1 MWSIAARALSTYYN
15 HFRRVAGTAAIL
27 FGVTAALETIVL
39 ELVRPLESHDTR
51 LADSLSTAGV
61 VLAESLAMMGV
72 VVFAGLAEHIVEHHQ
87 HGLRKRRTMKVVRE
101 LSLKRLAIADF
112 MLTVATLA
120 GLALA
125 VVPGLFVFTAVCL
138 VGPAITAEHLPVA
151 PAFRRAWQLTR
162 PNFWLV
168 ARCVTLPV
176 MLEVAVV
183 HSFDASDYGHPVFA
197 IFLIRALLGVSVGAT
212 IGMIEATLAIDLMHE
227 IPQSASIA
235 AQAVE

>member
-1 MWSIAARALSTYYN
+1 MWSIAARAVSTYYH
-15 HFRRVAGTAAIL
+15 HFRRIAGTAAIL
-27 FGVTAALETIVL
+27 FGITAALETIVL
-39 ELVRPLESHDTR
+39 ELVRSLEQHDTR
-51 LADSLSTAGV
+51 LADALSTAGV
-61 VLAESLAMMGV
+61 VLAQSLAMMGV

-87 HGLRKRRTMKVVRE
+87 HGLRKRRTMKVVRD
-101 LSLKRLAIADF
+101 LSLRRLAVADF
-112 MLTVATLA
+112 LLTVVTLA

-125 VVPGLFVFTAVCL
+125 VLPGLFAFTAMCL
-138 VGPAITAEHLPVA
+138 VGPAITAERLPVA

-176 MLEVAVV
+176 MLEVAIV

-212 IGMIEATLAIDLMHE
+212 IGLIEATLALDLMHE
-227 IPQSASIA
+227 IPQSPSIA
-235 AQAVE
+235 LQATE